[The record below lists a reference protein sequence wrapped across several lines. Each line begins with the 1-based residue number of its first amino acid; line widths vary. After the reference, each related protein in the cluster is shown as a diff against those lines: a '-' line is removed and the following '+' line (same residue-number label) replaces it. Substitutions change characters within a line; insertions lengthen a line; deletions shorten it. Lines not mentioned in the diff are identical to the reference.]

1 MGFRLQANLQATL
14 SYPSPFTLYPLTI
27 PMNIVVSILI
37 EILVVIGGS
46 RLVGW
51 VFRSID
57 QPLVI
62 GEIVAG
68 IALGPS
74 LLGWLAPDFAALL
87 FPVVTIPFLNVL
99 SQIGL
104 IFFMFLIGLE
114 LDPKYLRGNL
124 NTAVVT
130 SGVSILVPFSLA
142 GILALVIY
150 PIVSNSTVS
159 FTAFALF
166 LGAAMS
172 ITAFPVLARIITEN
186 NLQNTRLGTLALTCA
201 AVDDV
206 TAWCLLALAIAVT
219 RTNSMTGAIPIIIYS
234 VLYIGLMLTVGRWLL
249 GFLSNYYDRT
259 GKLSQVMLAAIY
271 MAVVSSALITEAIGI
286 HLIFGAFLMGAAMPK
301 NPRLVREIAQK
312 TEDFVLIFL
321 LPVFFAYSG
330 LKTQVGLLNTPELWL
345 LCAAV
350 LGVAIVGKYFGT
362 YYAARSCNLDRQEAA
377 ALGWLMNTRGL
388 TELIVLNIGLDLGVI
403 SPILFTMLVIMA
415 LVTTFM
421 TSPLLEWTYPKK
433 SIRLHSQPAPT
444 QVSDEQLGVARLAS
458 ESASRAAPPEIGY
471 RILVPVANPN
481 TQKGLL
487 QLAASIAHNDL
498 QTAIVNPLSLI
509 ELEED
514 YLFQSTPFEAN
525 RLIDRRIQ
533 QLNELIDTLEPIPP
547 HIDTSAMFQPI
558 VQIGYDVSQ
567 KTAVIAA
574 LDRANLVLL
583 GWHRPTFTNNRL
595 GGRVGKILA
604 TTPADVAVFID
615 ANREPVRDKNGN
627 SKIEPLSFTT
637 SQSYQTLLVP
647 YTANNHDDLA
657 VEIALRMLWNDRD
670 RQLELIQISSP
681 ETANG
686 ELSAELDNLL
696 ENLPIEMSSRIKI
709 STLNTIDPIA
719 EIEKI
724 SGRVDLTITGIGRTW
739 GRRKPL
745 LDSYTDRLAI
755 NCISSLLIARRYSQF
770 SSHLSFE
777 IEPQT

>member
-1 MGFRLQANLQATL
+1 MN
-14 SYPSPFTLYPLTI
+14 PVVLT
-27 PMNIVVSILI
+27 LI
-37 EILVVIGGS
+37 EVLVVIGGS

-51 VFRSID
+51 LFRSIG

-74 LLGWLAPDFAALL
+74 LLGWLAPDLAVAL
-87 FPVVTIPFLNVL
+87 FPQSAIPFLNVL

-124 NTAVVT
+124 KTAVVT

-142 GILALVIY
+142 GILSLLIY
-150 PIVSNSTVS
+150 PVLSNNSVS

-219 RTNSMTGAIPIIIYS
+219 RTNSMAGAVPIIIYS
-234 VLYIGLMLTVGRWLL
+234 VLYIGAMLTVGRWLL
-249 GFLSNYYDRT
+249 KILSTYYDRT
-259 GKLSQVMLAAIY
+259 GKLSQLMLAGIY
-271 MAVVSSALITEAIGI
+271 MAVVLSALITEAIGI
-286 HLIFGAFLMGAAMPK
+286 HLIFGAFLLGAAMPK
-301 NPRLVREIAQK
+301 NPKLVREVAQK

-330 LKTQVGLLNTPELWL
+330 LKTQVGLLNSPELWL
-345 LCAAV
+345 LCAAI
-350 LGVAIVGKYFGT
+350 LGVAIVGKYVGT
-362 YYAARSCNLDRQEAA
+362 YYAARSCQIDRQEAS

-388 TELIVLNIGLDLGVI
+388 TELIVLNIGLELGVI

-433 SIRLHSQPAPT
+433 SIRLHSQPDPT
-444 QVSDEQLGVARLAS
+444 QGFEHAPVSSNLALQSAS
-458 ESASRAAPPEIGY
+458 ELAQIPIPIGY

-481 TQKGLL
+481 TQTGLL
-487 QLAASIAHNDL
+487 QLAASIAQNDR
-498 QTAIVNPLSLI
+498 QSAIINPLSLI

-525 RLIDRRIQ
+525 RLIDRRLQ
-533 QLNELIDTLEPIPP
+533 QLNTLISTLEPIESRA
-547 HIDTSAMFQPI
+547 IFQPI
-558 VQIGYDVSQ
+558 VQIGYDVAQ

-583 GWHRPTFTNNRL
+583 GWHRPTFNHNRL
-595 GGRVGKILA
+595 GGRVGQMLGN
-604 TTPADVAVFID
+604 TPADMAVFID
-615 ANREPVRDKNGN
+615 ANEDSSN
-627 SKIEPLSFTT
+627 SR
-637 SQSYQTLLVP
+637 SYGTLLVP
-647 YTANNHDDLA
+647 YTANSHDDLA
-657 VEIALRMLWNDRD
+657 VEIAIRMLSNDRE
-670 RQLELIQISSP
+670 RRLELVQVIST
-681 ETANG
+681 ETNDG
-686 ELSAELDNLL
+686 ELSAELDRLL
-696 ENLPIEMSSRIKI
+696 ESLPAEMSARITISRIEE
-709 STLNTIDPIA
+709 IDPIPKVE
-719 EIEKI
+719 EI
-724 SGRVDLTITGIGRTW
+724 SSRVDLTITGIGRSW
-739 GRRKPL
+739 GRRKPI
-745 LDSYTDRLAI
+745 LDNYTDRIAI
-755 NCISSLLIARRYSQF
+755 QCVSPLLIARRYSQF
-770 SSHLSFE
+770 SSHLSFVLE
-777 IEPQT
+777 DNQQQSK

>member
-1 MGFRLQANLQATL
+1 MT
-14 SYPSPFTLYPLTI
+14 T
-27 PMNIVVSILI
+27 VVLILI
-37 EILVVIGGS
+37 EVLVVIGGS

-51 VFRSID
+51 IFRSID

-74 LLGWLAPDFAALL
+74 LLGWLAPELSALL
-87 FPVVTIPFLNVL
+87 FPASAIPFLNVL

-114 LDPKYLRGNL
+114 LDPKYLSGNL
-124 NTAVVT
+124 KTAVVT
-130 SGVSILVPFSLA
+130 SGVSILVPFTLA
-142 GILALVIY
+142 GILSLVIY
-150 PIVSNSTVS
+150 PIVSNSSVS

-219 RTNSMTGAIPIIIYS
+219 RTNSMADAIPIIIYS
-234 VLYIGLMLTVGRWLL
+234 LLYIGGMLTIGRWLL
-249 GFLSNYYDRT
+249 GMLSTYYDRT
-259 GKLSQVMLAAIY
+259 RKLSQLMLAAIY

-301 NPRLVREIAQK
+301 NPGLVREIAQK

-330 LKTQVGLLNTPELWL
+330 LKTQVGLLNSLDLWL
-345 LCAAV
+345 LCAAI

-362 YYAARSCNLDRQEAA
+362 YYAARSCQIDRQEAS

-388 TELIVLNIGLDLGVI
+388 TELIVLNIGLELGVI

-433 SIRLHSQPAPT
+433 SIRLNLQSTSSQLVADAPPA
-444 QVSDEQLGVARLAS
+444 G
-458 ESASRAAPPEIGY
+458 SRAASAPLSPPQLDLTSKEVLTPTSY

-481 TQKGLL
+481 TQVGLF
-487 QLAASIAHNDL
+487 QLA
-498 QTAIVNPLSLI
+498 TAIAQNDRQSAIINPLSLI

-525 RLIDRRIQ
+525 RQIDRRLR
-533 QLNELIDTLEPIPP
+533 QLNTTIDTLEPLGMLVAANR
-547 HIDTSAMFQPI
+547 AMFQPI
-558 VQIGYDVSQ
+558 VQIGYDVAQ

-574 LDRANLVLL
+574 LDRADLVLL

-595 GGRVGKILA
+595 GGRVAKMLG

-615 ANREPVRDKNGN
+615 ASTDR
-627 SKIEPLSFTT
+627 TT
-637 SQSYQTLLVP
+637 PHSYQTLLVP
-647 YTANNHDDLA
+647 YTANHHDDLA
-657 VEIALRMLWNDRD
+657 VEIAVRMLCNDRQ
-670 RQLELIQISSP
+670 RQLKLIQINSSDREP
-681 ETANG
+681 SR
-686 ELSAELDNLL
+686 LSDEIQRLL
-696 ENLPIEMSSRIKI
+696 AKLPTQMSSRIEI
-709 STLNTIDPIA
+709 SVLDAIDPIVK
-719 EIEKI
+719 IEEM
-724 SGRVDLTITGIGRTW
+724 SRHVDLTITGIGRTW

-745 LDSYTDRLAI
+745 LDRYTDRLAI
-755 NCISSLLIARRYSQF
+755 HCVSSLLIARRYSQLG
-770 SSHLSFE
+770 SHLNFVFD
-777 IEPQT
+777 

>member
-1 MGFRLQANLQATL
+1 MT
-14 SYPSPFTLYPLTI
+14 T
-27 PMNIVVSILI
+27 VVQILI
-37 EILVVIGGS
+37 EVLVVIAGS

-51 VFRSID
+51 LFRSID

-74 LLGWLAPDFAALL
+74 LLGWLAPDVSAIL
-87 FPVVTIPFLNVL
+87 FPAAAIPFLNVL

-130 SGVSILVPFSLA
+130 SGVSILVPFTLA
-142 GILALVIY
+142 GILSLVIY
-150 PIVSNSTVS
+150 PIVSNSSVS

-219 RTNSMTGAIPIIIYS
+219 RTNSMAGAIPIIIYS
-234 VLYIGLMLTVGRWLL
+234 LLYIVGMLTVGRWLL
-249 GFLSNYYDRT
+249 KVLSTYYDRT
-259 GKLSQVMLAAIY
+259 GKLSQLMLAGIY
-271 MAVVSSALITEAIGI
+271 MAVVLSALITEAIGI
-286 HLIFGAFLMGAAMPK
+286 HLIFGAFLLGAAMPK
-301 NPRLVREIAQK
+301 NPGLVREIAQK

-330 LKTQVGLLNTPELWL
+330 LKTQVGLLNSLDLWL
-345 LCAAV
+345 LCAAI
-350 LGVAIVGKYFGT
+350 LGVAIVGKYVGT
-362 YYAARSCNLDRQEAA
+362 YYAARSCNIDRQEAS

-388 TELIVLNIGLDLGVI
+388 TELIVLNIGLELGVI

-433 SIRLHSQPAPT
+433 SMRLNIQPTPVQSVTDSPTVVSTDAASAQLSPPLDLTSQEILTPT
-444 QVSDEQLGVARLAS
+444 
-458 ESASRAAPPEIGY
+458 GY

-481 TQKGLL
+481 TQVGLL
-487 QLAASIAHNDL
+487 QLASAIAQNDR
-498 QTAIVNPLSLI
+498 QSAIINPLSLI

-525 RLIDRRIQ
+525 RLIDRRLQ
-533 QLNELIDTLEPIPP
+533 QLKATIASVEPFAQTPGSSGKSP
-547 HIDTSAMFQPI
+547 SAMFQPI
-558 VQIGYDVSQ
+558 VQIGYDVAQ

-574 LDRANLVLL
+574 LDRADLVLL

-595 GGRVGKILA
+595 GGRVAKMLG

-615 ANREPVRDKNGN
+615 ASNDR
-627 SKIEPLSFTT
+627 TT
-637 SQSYQTLLVP
+637 PNSYQT
-647 YTANNHDDLA
+647 
-657 VEIALRMLWNDRD
+657 
-670 RQLELIQISSP
+670 
-681 ETANG
+681 
-686 ELSAELDNLL
+686 
-696 ENLPIEMSSRIKI
+696 
-709 STLNTIDPIA
+709 
-719 EIEKI
+719 
-724 SGRVDLTITGIGRTW
+724 
-739 GRRKPL
+739 
-745 LDSYTDRLAI
+745 
-755 NCISSLLIARRYSQF
+755 
-770 SSHLSFE
+770 
-777 IEPQT
+777 

>member
-1 MGFRLQANLQATL
+1 MST
-14 SYPSPFTLYPLTI
+14 
-27 PMNIVVSILI
+27 VVLILI
-37 EILVVIGGS
+37 EVLVVIGGS

-51 VFRSID
+51 IFRSID

-74 LLGWLAPDFAALL
+74 LLGWLAPDLSALL
-87 FPVVTIPFLNVL
+87 FPTSAIPFLNVL

-114 LDPKYLRGNL
+114 LDPKYLSGNL
-124 NTAVVT
+124 KTAVVT
-130 SGVSILVPFSLA
+130 SGVSILVPFTLA
-142 GILALVIY
+142 GILSLVIY
-150 PIVSNSTVS
+150 PIVSNSSVS

-219 RTNSMTGAIPIIIYS
+219 RTNSMAGAIPIIIYS
-234 VLYIGLMLTVGRWLL
+234 LLYIGGMLTIGRWLL
-249 GFLSNYYDRT
+249 GRLSTYYDRT
-259 GKLSQVMLAAIY
+259 GKLSQLMLAAIY

-301 NPRLVREIAQK
+301 NPGLVREIAQK

-330 LKTQVGLLNTPELWL
+330 LKTQVGLLNSLDLWL
-345 LCAAV
+345 LCAAI

-362 YYAARSCNLDRQEAA
+362 YYAARSCQIDRQEAS

-388 TELIVLNIGLDLGVI
+388 TELIVLNIGLELGVI

-433 SIRLHSQPAPT
+433 SIRLNLQSTSGQLVADVPDAIGSRTTNAPLST
-444 QVSDEQLGVARLAS
+444 PQLDLTSKEVLT
-458 ESASRAAPPEIGY
+458 PTGY

-481 TQKGLL
+481 TQVGLF
-487 QLAASIAHNDL
+487 QLATSIAQNDR
-498 QTAIVNPLSLI
+498 QSAIINPLSLI

-525 RLIDRRIQ
+525 RQIDRRLR
-533 QLNELIDTLEPIPP
+533 QLNTTIDTLEPLGMLVA
-547 HIDTSAMFQPI
+547 SNRAMFQPI
-558 VQIGYDVSQ
+558 VQIGYDVAQ

-574 LDRANLVLL
+574 LDRADLVLL

-595 GGRVGKILA
+595 GGRVAKMLG

-615 ANREPVRDKNGN
+615 ASTDR
-627 SKIEPLSFTT
+627 TT
-637 SQSYQTLLVP
+637 PSSYQTLLVP
-647 YTANNHDDLA
+647 YTANPHDDLA
-657 VEIALRMLWNDRD
+657 VEIALRMLWNDRQ
-670 RQLELIQISSP
+670 RQLKLIQINSSDREP
-681 ETANG
+681 SR
-686 ELSAELDNLL
+686 LSDEIQRLL
-696 ENLPIEMSSRIKI
+696 AKLPTQMSSRIEI
-709 STLNTIDPIA
+709 SVLEAIDPIVK
-719 EIEKI
+719 IEEM
-724 SGRVDLTITGIGRTW
+724 SRHVDLTITGIGRTW

-745 LDSYTDRLAI
+745 LDRYTDRLAI
-755 NCISSLLIARRYSQF
+755 HCVSSLLIARRYSQIG
-770 SSHLSFE
+770 SHLNFVFD
-777 IEPQT
+777 

>member
-1 MGFRLQANLQATL
+1 MT
-14 SYPSPFTLYPLTI
+14 T
-27 PMNIVVSILI
+27 VVSILI
-37 EILVVIGGS
+37 EVLIVIGGS

-51 VFRSID
+51 IFRSID

-74 LLGWLAPDFAALL
+74 LLGWLAPDLSALL
-87 FPVVTIPFLNVL
+87 FPASAIPFLNVL

-114 LDPKYLRGNL
+114 LDPKYLSGNL
-124 NTAVVT
+124 KTAVVT
-130 SGVSILVPFSLA
+130 SGVSILVPFTLA
-142 GILALVIY
+142 GILSLVIY
-150 PIVSNSTVS
+150 PIVSNSSVS

-219 RTNSMTGAIPIIIYS
+219 RTNSMAGAIPIVIYS
-234 VLYIGLMLTVGRWLL
+234 LLYIGGMLTIGRWLL
-249 GFLSNYYDRT
+249 GMLSTYYDRT
-259 GKLSQVMLAAIY
+259 RKLSQLMLAAIY

-301 NPRLVREIAQK
+301 NPGLVREIAQK

-330 LKTQVGLLNTPELWL
+330 LKTQVGLLNSLDLWL
-345 LCAAV
+345 LCAAI

-362 YYAARSCNLDRQEAA
+362 YYAARSCQIDRQEAS

-388 TELIVLNIGLDLGVI
+388 TELIVLNIGLELGVI

-433 SIRLHSQPAPT
+433 SIRLNLQSTSGQLVADAPPT
-444 QVSDEQLGVARLAS
+444 IG
-458 ESASRAAPPEIGY
+458 SRAASAPLSPPQLDLTSKEVLTPTSY

-481 TQKGLL
+481 TQVGLF
-487 QLAASIAHNDL
+487 QLA
-498 QTAIVNPLSLI
+498 TAIAQNDRQSAIINPLSLI

-525 RLIDRRIQ
+525 RQIDRRLR
-533 QLNELIDTLEPIPP
+533 QLNATIDTLEPLGMLVA
-547 HIDTSAMFQPI
+547 SNRAMFQPI
-558 VQIGYDVSQ
+558 VQIGYDVAQ

-574 LDRANLVLL
+574 LDRADLVLL

-595 GGRVGKILA
+595 GGRVAKMLG

-615 ANREPVRDKNGN
+615 ASTDR
-627 SKIEPLSFTT
+627 TT
-637 SQSYQTLLVP
+637 PSSYQTLLVP
-647 YTANNHDDLA
+647 YTANHHDDLA
-657 VEIALRMLWNDRD
+657 VEIALRMLWNDRQ
-670 RQLELIQISSP
+670 RQLKLIQIHSSDREP
-681 ETANG
+681 SR
-686 ELSAELDNLL
+686 LSDGIQRLL
-696 ENLPIEMSSRIKI
+696 AKLPTQMSSRIEV
-709 STLNTIDPIA
+709 SVLEAIDPIVK
-719 EIEKI
+719 IEEM
-724 SGRVDLTITGIGRTW
+724 SRHVDLTITGIGRTW

-745 LDSYTDRLAI
+745 LDRYTDRLAI
-755 NCISSLLIARRYSQF
+755 HCVSSLLIARRYSQLGSQLNF
-770 SSHLSFE
+770 VFD
-777 IEPQT
+777 

>member
-1 MGFRLQANLQATL
+1 
-14 SYPSPFTLYPLTI
+14 
-27 PMNIVVSILI
+27 MNTVVIILI
-37 EILVVIGGS
+37 EVLVVIGGS

-51 VFRSID
+51 AFRSID

-74 LLGWLAPDFAALL
+74 LLGWLAPDWSAIL
-87 FPVVTIPFLNVL
+87 FPSSAIPFLNVL

-142 GILALVIY
+142 GVLSLLIY
-150 PIVSNSTVS
+150 PIVSNNTVS

-166 LGAAMS
+166 LGASMS

-219 RTNSMTGAIPIIIYS
+219 RTNSMAAAIPIIIYS
-234 VLYIGLMLTVGRWLL
+234 LLYIGAMLSLGRWLL
-249 GFLSNYYDRT
+249 KFLSDYYERT
-259 GKLSQVMLAAIY
+259 GKLSQLMLAGIY
-271 MAVVSSALITEAIGI
+271 MAVVFSALITEAIGI
-286 HLIFGAFLMGAAMPK
+286 HLIFGAFLLGAAMPK
-301 NPRLVREIAQK
+301 NPELVREIAQK

-330 LKTQVGLLNTPELWL
+330 LKTQIGLLNNPELWL
-345 LCAAV
+345 LCAAT
-350 LGVAIVGKYFGT
+350 LGVATVGKYFGT
-362 YYAARSCNLDRQEAA
+362 YYAARSCNIDRQEAS

-388 TELIVLNIGLDLGVI
+388 TELIVLNIGLELGVI

-433 SIRLHSQPAPT
+433 SIRLHSQPEPDRAFE
-444 QVSDEQLGVARLAS
+444 DERRGTDGSALVEP
-458 ESASRAAPPEIGY
+458 ESQAAHPQIDY

-487 QLAASIAHNDL
+487 QLAASIAQNDR
-498 QTAIVNPLSLI
+498 QTAMIKPLSLI

-525 RLIDRRIQ
+525 RLIDRRLH
-533 QLNELIDTLEPIPP
+533 QLNELIDTLEPLPQQLEP
-547 HIDTSAMFQPI
+547 RSMFEPI
-558 VQIGYDVSQ
+558 VKIGYDVPQ

-595 GGRVGKILA
+595 GGRVGKILG

-615 ANREPVRDKNGN
+615 ADRDSVRDKLPQNGLTQPIIT
-627 SKIEPLSFTT
+627 KKTQT
-637 SQSYQTLLVP
+637 YQNILVP
-647 YTANNHDDLA
+647 YTASLHDDLA
-657 VEIALRMLWNDRD
+657 VEIALRMLWNDRH
-670 RQLELIQISSP
+670 RQLELIRISLP
-681 ETANG
+681 ETTNG
-686 ELSAELDNLL
+686 KFSAELDHLL
-696 ENLPIEMSSRIKI
+696 ENIPAEMSSRIKI
-709 STLNTIDPIA
+709 STLNIVDPIA
-719 EIEKI
+719 NIKEI
-724 SGRVDLTITGIGRTW
+724 SRRVDLTIIGIGRTW
-739 GRRKPL
+739 GRRKPF
-745 LDSYTDRLAI
+745 LDNYTDTLAA

-770 SSHLSFE
+770 SSHLSFLLASH
-777 IEPQT
+777 T

>member
-1 MGFRLQANLQATL
+1 MT
-14 SYPSPFTLYPLTI
+14 TI
-27 PMNIVVSILI
+27 VLILI
-37 EILVVIGGS
+37 EVLVVIGGS

-51 VFRSID
+51 IFRSID

-74 LLGWLAPDFAALL
+74 LLGWLAPDLSVLL
-87 FPVVTIPFLNVL
+87 FPTSAIPFLNVL

-114 LDPKYLRGNL
+114 LDPKYLQGNL
-124 NTAVVT
+124 KTAVVT
-130 SGVSILVPFSLA
+130 SGVSILVPFTLA
-142 GILALVIY
+142 GILSLVIY
-150 PIVSNSTVS
+150 PIVSNSSVS

-219 RTNSMTGAIPIIIYS
+219 RTNSMAGAIPIIIYS
-234 VLYIGLMLTVGRWLL
+234 LLYIGGMLTIGRWLL
-249 GFLSNYYDRT
+249 RMLSTYYDRT
-259 GKLSQVMLAAIY
+259 GKLSQLMLGGIY

-301 NPRLVREIAQK
+301 NPGLVREIAQK

-330 LKTQVGLLNTPELWL
+330 LKTQVGLLNSLDLWL
-345 LCAAV
+345 LCAAI

-362 YYAARSCNLDRQEAA
+362 YYAARSCQIDRQEAS

-388 TELIVLNIGLDLGVI
+388 TELIVLNIGLELGVI

-433 SIRLHSQPAPT
+433 SIRLNLQPTSGQSVANAPPAI
-444 QVSDEQLGVARLAS
+444 G
-458 ESASRAAPPEIGY
+458 SRAASEPLSSPQLDLTSKEVLTPTGY

-481 TQKGLL
+481 TQVGLL
-487 QLAASIAHNDL
+487 QLATSIAQNDR
-498 QTAIVNPLSLI
+498 QSAIINPLSLI

-525 RLIDRRIQ
+525 RQIDRRLR
-533 QLNELIDTLEPIPP
+533 QLNATIDTLEPLGMLVAANR
-547 HIDTSAMFQPI
+547 AMFQPI
-558 VQIGYDVSQ
+558 VQIGYDVAQ

-574 LDRANLVLL
+574 LDRADLVLL

-595 GGRVGKILA
+595 GGRVAKMLG

-615 ANREPVRDKNGN
+615 ASIDR
-627 SKIEPLSFTT
+627 TT
-637 SQSYQTLLVP
+637 PNSYQTLLVP
-647 YTANNHDDLA
+647 YTANHHDDLA
-657 VEIALRMLWNDRD
+657 VEIALRMLWNDRQ
-670 RQLELIQISSP
+670 RQLKLIQINSSDREP
-681 ETANG
+681 SR
-686 ELSAELDNLL
+686 LSDEIQRLL
-696 ENLPIEMSSRIKI
+696 AKLPTQMSSRIEI
-709 STLNTIDPIA
+709 SVLDAIDPIVK
-719 EIEKI
+719 IEEM
-724 SGRVDLTITGIGRTW
+724 SRHVDLTITGIGRTW

-745 LDSYTDRLAI
+745 LDRYTDRLAI
-755 NCISSLLIARRYSQF
+755 HCVSSLLIARRYSQF
-770 SSHLSFE
+770 GSHLNFVFD
-777 IEPQT
+777 

>member
-1 MGFRLQANLQATL
+1 MST
-14 SYPSPFTLYPLTI
+14 
-27 PMNIVVSILI
+27 VVLVLI
-37 EILVVIGGS
+37 EVLIVIGGS

-51 VFRSID
+51 LFRSIE

-74 LLGWLAPDFAALL
+74 LLGWLSPELSGL
-87 FPVVTIPFLNVL
+87 IFPPTAIPFLNVL

-124 NTAVVT
+124 NTAVLT

-142 GILALVIY
+142 GILSLVIY
-150 PIVSNSTVS
+150 PIVSNASVS

-219 RTNSMTGAIPIIIYS
+219 KTNSMVGAVPTIICS
-234 VLYIGLMLTVGRWLL
+234 LLYIGAMLTVGRWLL
-249 GFLSNYYDRT
+249 KMLSTYYDRT
-259 GKLSQVMLAAIY
+259 GKLSQLMLAGIY
-271 MAVVSSALITEAIGI
+271 MAVVLSALITEAIGI
-286 HLIFGAFLMGAAMPK
+286 HLIFGAFLLGAAMPK
-301 NPRLVREIAQK
+301 NPGLVRQIAEK

-330 LKTQVGLLNTPELWL
+330 LKTQIGLLNSPELWL
-345 LCAAV
+345 LCLAI
-350 LGVAIVGKYFGT
+350 LGVAIVGKYVGT
-362 YYAARSCNLDRQEAA
+362 YYAARSCKIGKQEAS

-403 SPILFTMLVIMA
+403 SPLLFTMLVVMA

-433 SIRLHSQPAPT
+433 SIRLQTQPT
-444 QVSDEQLGVARLAS
+444 EDLAAS
-458 ESASRAAPPEIGY
+458 AALSHQSSLNAVDSASIGY

-481 TQKGLL
+481 TQTGLL
-487 QLAASIAHNDL
+487 QLAMSIAHNDR
-498 QTAIVNPLSLI
+498 QSAIVNPLNLI

-514 YLFQSTPFEAN
+514 YLFKSTPVEAN
-525 RLIDRRIQ
+525 RAIDRRLAR
-533 QLNELIDTLEPIPP
+533 LNAAIATLEPV
-547 HIDTSAMFQPI
+547 SLRSLFQPI
-558 VQIGYDVSQ
+558 VQIGYDVAQ
-567 KTAVIAA
+567 KTAIIAT
-574 LDRANLVLL
+574 LDRADLVLL

-595 GGRVGKILA
+595 GGRVAQMLA
-604 TTPADVAVFID
+604 QTPADTAVFID
-615 ANREPVRDKNGN
+615 TSP
-627 SKIEPLSFTT
+627 EPLLACA
-637 SQSYQTLLVP
+637 YKTLFVP

-657 VEIALRMLWNDRD
+657 VEIALRMLWNDRQ
-670 RQLELIQISSP
+670 RQLKLIHIALPDTQDN
-681 ETANG
+681 EF
-686 ELSAELDNLL
+686 SAELASLL
-696 ENLPIEMSSRIKI
+696 ENLPESVKSRVNI
-709 STLNTIDPIA
+709 STIASNDPIA
-719 EIEKI
+719 TIEQF
-724 SGRVDLTITGIGRTW
+724 SQQVDLTITGIGRTW
-739 GRRKPL
+739 GRRKPT
-745 LDSYTDRLAI
+745 LDSYTDRLATR
-755 NCISSLLIARRYSQF
+755 CASSLLIVRRYSQF
-770 SSHLSFE
+770 STHLSFALDTDQ
-777 IEPQT
+777 PL

>member
-1 MGFRLQANLQATL
+1 
-14 SYPSPFTLYPLTI
+14 
-27 PMNIVVSILI
+27 MNTVVIILI
-37 EILVVIGGS
+37 EVLVVIGGS

-51 VFRSID
+51 AFRSID

-74 LLGWLAPDFAALL
+74 LLGWLAPDWSAIL
-87 FPVVTIPFLNVL
+87 FPSSAIPYLNVL

-142 GILALVIY
+142 GVLSLLIY
-150 PIVSNSTVS
+150 PLVSNNTVS

-166 LGAAMS
+166 LGASMS

-219 RTNSMTGAIPIIIYS
+219 RTNSMAAAIPIIIYS
-234 VLYIGLMLTVGRWLL
+234 LLYIGAMLTLGRWLL
-249 GFLSNYYDRT
+249 KFLSDYYERT
-259 GKLSQVMLAAIY
+259 GKLSQLMLAGIY
-271 MAVVSSALITEAIGI
+271 MAVVFSALITEAIGI
-286 HLIFGAFLMGAAMPK
+286 HLIFGAFLIGAAMPK
-301 NPRLVREIAQK
+301 NPGLVREIAQK

-330 LKTQVGLLNTPELWL
+330 LKTQVGLLNNPELWL
-345 LCAAV
+345 LCAAI
-350 LGVAIVGKYFGT
+350 LGVATVGKYFGT
-362 YYAARSCNLDRQEAA
+362 YYAARSCNIDRQEAS

-388 TELIVLNIGLDLGVI
+388 TELIVLNIGLELGVI

-433 SIRLHSQPAPT
+433 SIRLHSQPESDLAFEDERRGMARVEPESRTAPT
-444 QVSDEQLGVARLAS
+444 
-458 ESASRAAPPEIGY
+458 PIGY

-481 TQKGLL
+481 TQQGLL
-487 QLAASIAHNDL
+487 QLAASIAQNDR
-498 QTAIVNPLSLI
+498 QTASINPLSLI

-525 RLIDRRIQ
+525 RLIDRRLQ
-533 QLNELIDTLEPIPP
+533 QLNKLINTLEPLPQPIE
-547 HIDTSAMFQPI
+547 TRSMFQPI
-558 VQIGYDVSQ
+558 VQIGYDVAQ

-615 ANREPVRDKNGN
+615 ADRDLGRDKLPQNGLTQAIIT
-627 SKIEPLSFTT
+627 KKTQT
-637 SQSYQTLLVP
+637 YQNILVP
-647 YTANNHDDLA
+647 YTANHHDDLA
-657 VEIALRMLWNDRD
+657 VEIALRMLWNDQH
-670 RQLELIQISSP
+670 RQLELIRISLP
-681 ETANG
+681 ETTNG
-686 ELSAELDNLL
+686 EFSAELDNLL
-696 ENLPIEMSSRIKI
+696 KNLPSEMSSRIKI
-709 STLNTIDPIA
+709 STINTVDLITTIE
-719 EIEKI
+719 EI
-724 SGRVDLTITGIGRTW
+724 SRRVDLTIIGIGRSW
-739 GRRKPL
+739 GRRKPF
-745 LDSYTDRLAI
+745 LDNYTDTLVA
-755 NCISSLLIARRYSQF
+755 NCVSSLLIARRYSQF
-770 SSHLSFE
+770 SSHLSFLLA
-777 IEPQT
+777 PHT

>member
-1 MGFRLQANLQATL
+1 MN
-14 SYPSPFTLYPLTI
+14 PVVLT
-27 PMNIVVSILI
+27 LI
-37 EILVVIGGS
+37 EVLVVIGGS

-51 VFRSID
+51 LFRSIG

-74 LLGWLAPDFAALL
+74 LLGWLAPDLAGAL
-87 FPVVTIPFLNVL
+87 FPQSAIPFLNVL

-114 LDPKYLRGNL
+114 LDPKYLKGNL
-124 NTAVVT
+124 KTAVVT

-142 GILALVIY
+142 GILSLVIY
-150 PIVSNSTVS
+150 PILSNNSVS

-219 RTNSMTGAIPIIIYS
+219 RTNSMAGAVPIIIYS
-234 VLYIGLMLTVGRWLL
+234 VIYIGAMLTGGRWLL
-249 GFLSNYYDRT
+249 KILSIYYDRT
-259 GKLSQVMLAAIY
+259 GKLSQLMLAGIY

-286 HLIFGAFLMGAAMPK
+286 HLIFGAFLLGAAMPK

-330 LKTQVGLLNTPELWL
+330 LKTQIGLLNSPELWL

-350 LGVAIVGKYFGT
+350 LGVAIVGKYVGT
-362 YYAARSCNLDRQEAA
+362 YYAARSCQIDRQEAS

-388 TELIVLNIGLDLGVI
+388 TELIVLNIGLELGVI

-433 SIRLHSQPAPT
+433 SIRLHSQPDPSQGFENSPGNASLALQSAMETAPMP
-444 QVSDEQLGVARLAS
+444 V
-458 ESASRAAPPEIGY
+458 IGY

-481 TQKGLL
+481 TQTGLL
-487 QLAASIAHNDL
+487 QLAASIAQNDR
-498 QTAIVNPLSLI
+498 QSAIINPLSLI

-525 RLIDRRIQ
+525 RLIDQRLQ
-533 QLNELIDTLEPIPP
+533 QLNTLISNLEPIESRA
-547 HIDTSAMFQPI
+547 IFQPI
-558 VQIGYDVSQ
+558 VQIGYDVAQ

-583 GWHRPTFTNNRL
+583 GWHRPTFTNNPL
-595 GGRVGKILA
+595 GGRVAKMLGN
-604 TTPADVAVFID
+604 TPADMAVFID
-615 ANREPVRDKNGN
+615 ANDDSSISR
-627 SKIEPLSFTT
+627 
-637 SQSYQTLLVP
+637 SYKTLLVL
-647 YTANNHDDLA
+647 YTANEHDDLA
-657 VEIALRMLWNDRD
+657 VEIAIRMLSNDRD
-670 RQLELIQISSP
+670 RRLELIQVISP
-681 ETANG
+681 ETKDG
-686 ELSAELDNLL
+686 ERSTELDSLL
-696 ENLPIEMSSRIKI
+696 ESLPAEMSARITI
-709 STLNTIDPIA
+709 SIIEAVDPIPKIE
-719 EIEKI
+719 EI
-724 SGRVDLTITGIGRTW
+724 SRHVDLTITGIGRTW
-739 GRRKPL
+739 RRRKL
-745 LDSYTDRLAI
+745 TLDNYTDRLAI
-755 NCISSLLIARRYSQF
+755 QCVSSLLIARRYNQF
-770 SSHLSFE
+770 SSHLSFVLE
-777 IEPQT
+777 DDR

>member
-1 MGFRLQANLQATL
+1 MT
-14 SYPSPFTLYPLTI
+14 T
-27 PMNIVVSILI
+27 VVLILI
-37 EILVVIGGS
+37 EVLVVIGGS

-51 VFRSID
+51 IFRSID

-74 LLGWLAPDFAALL
+74 LLGWLAPDLSALL
-87 FPVVTIPFLNVL
+87 FPTSAIPFLNVL

-114 LDPKYLRGNL
+114 LDPKYLSGNL
-124 NTAVVT
+124 KTAVVT

-142 GILALVIY
+142 GILSLVIY
-150 PIVSNSTVS
+150 PIVSNSSVS

-219 RTNSMTGAIPIIIYS
+219 RTNSMAGAIPIIIYS
-234 VLYIGLMLTVGRWLL
+234 LLYIGGMLTIGRWLL
-249 GFLSNYYDRT
+249 RMLSTYYDRT
-259 GKLSQVMLAAIY
+259 GKLSQLMLAGIY

-301 NPRLVREIAQK
+301 NPGLVREIAQK

-330 LKTQVGLLNTPELWL
+330 LKTQVGLLNSIDLWL
-345 LCAAV
+345 LCAAI

-362 YYAARSCNLDRQEAA
+362 YYAARSCQIDRKEAS

-388 TELIVLNIGLDLGVI
+388 TELIVLNIGLELGVI

-433 SIRLHSQPAPT
+433 SIRLNLQST
-444 QVSDEQLGVARLAS
+444 SGQLVAD
-458 ESASRAAPPEIGY
+458 APPAIGSRTTNAPLSTPQLDLTSKEVLTPTGY

-481 TQKGLL
+481 TQVGLF
-487 QLAASIAHNDL
+487 QLATSIAQNAR
-498 QTAIVNPLSLI
+498 QSAIINPLSLI

-525 RLIDRRIQ
+525 RQIDRRLR
-533 QLNELIDTLEPIPP
+533 QLNATIDTLEPLGMLVA
-547 HIDTSAMFQPI
+547 SNRAMFQPI
-558 VQIGYDVSQ
+558 VQIGYDVAQ

-574 LDRANLVLL
+574 LDRADLVLL

-595 GGRVGKILA
+595 GGRVAKMLG

-615 ANREPVRDKNGN
+615 ASTDR
-627 SKIEPLSFTT
+627 TT
-637 SQSYQTLLVP
+637 PHSYQTLLVP
-647 YTANNHDDLA
+647 YTANHHDDLA
-657 VEIALRMLWNDRD
+657 VEIALRMLWNDRQ
-670 RQLELIQISSP
+670 RQLKLIQINSSDREP
-681 ETANG
+681 SR
-686 ELSAELDNLL
+686 LSDEIQRLL
-696 ENLPIEMSSRIKI
+696 AKLPTQMSSRIEI
-709 STLNTIDPIA
+709 SVLEAIDPIVK
-719 EIEKI
+719 IEEM
-724 SGRVDLTITGIGRTW
+724 SRHVDLTITGIGRTW
-739 GRRKPL
+739 GRRKPM
-745 LDSYTDRLAI
+745 LDRYTDRLAI
-755 NCISSLLIARRYSQF
+755 HCVSSLLIARRYSQLG
-770 SSHLSFE
+770 SHLNFVFD
-777 IEPQT
+777 

>member
-1 MGFRLQANLQATL
+1 MST
-14 SYPSPFTLYPLTI
+14 
-27 PMNIVVSILI
+27 VVLVLI
-37 EILVVIGGS
+37 EVLIVIGGS

-51 VFRSID
+51 LFRSIE

-74 LLGWLAPDFAALL
+74 LLGWLSPELSGL
-87 FPVVTIPFLNVL
+87 IFPPTAIPFLNVL

-124 NTAVVT
+124 NTAVLT

-142 GILALVIY
+142 GVLSLVIY
-150 PIVSNSTVS
+150 PIVSNASVS

-219 RTNSMTGAIPIIIYS
+219 KTNSMVGAVPTIIYS
-234 VLYIGLMLTVGRWLL
+234 LLYIGAMLTVGRWLL
-249 GFLSNYYDRT
+249 KMLSTYYDRT
-259 GKLSQVMLAAIY
+259 GKLSQLMLAGIY
-271 MAVVSSALITEAIGI
+271 MAVVLSALITEAIGI
-286 HLIFGAFLMGAAMPK
+286 HLIFGAFLLGAAMPK
-301 NPRLVREIAQK
+301 NPGLVRQIAEK

-330 LKTQVGLLNTPELWL
+330 LKTQIGLLNSPELWL
-345 LCAAV
+345 LCLAI
-350 LGVAIVGKYFGT
+350 LGVAIVGKYVGT
-362 YYAARSCNLDRQEAA
+362 YYAARSCKIGKQEAS

-388 TELIVLNIGLDLGVI
+388 TELIVLNIGLELGVI
-403 SPILFTMLVIMA
+403 SPLLFTMLVVMA

-433 SIRLHSQPAPT
+433 SIRLQTQPIENLAEPAALSHQSSLDVEPT
-444 QVSDEQLGVARLAS
+444 AS
-458 ESASRAAPPEIGY
+458 IGY

-487 QLAASIAHNDL
+487 QLAMSIAHNDR
-498 QTAIVNPLSLI
+498 QSAIINPLNLI

-514 YLFQSTPFEAN
+514 YLFRSTPVEAN
-525 RLIDRRIQ
+525 RAIDRRLER
-533 QLNELIDTLEPIPP
+533 LNAAIATLEPVALR
-547 HIDTSAMFQPI
+547 SLFQPI
-558 VQIGYDVSQ
+558 VQIGYDVAQ
-567 KTAVIAA
+567 KTAIIAT
-574 LDRANLVLL
+574 LERADLVLL

-595 GGRVGKILA
+595 GGRVAQMLA
-604 TTPADVAVFID
+604 QTPADTAVFID
-615 ANREPVRDKNGN
+615 TSP
-627 SKIEPLSFTT
+627 EPLLACV
-637 SQSYQTLLVP
+637 YKTLFVP

-657 VEIALRMLWNDRD
+657 VEIALRMLWNDRQ
-670 RQLELIQISSP
+670 RQLKLIHIALPDTQHH
-681 ETANG
+681 EF
-686 ELSAELDNLL
+686 SAELASLL
-696 ENLPIEMSSRIKI
+696 ENLPESVKSRVNI
-709 STLNTIDPIA
+709 STIASNDPIA
-719 EIEKI
+719 TIEQF
-724 SGRVDLTITGIGRTW
+724 SQQVDLTITGIGRTW
-739 GRRKPL
+739 GRRKPT
-745 LDSYTDRLAI
+745 LDSYTDRLATR
-755 NCISSLLIARRYSQF
+755 CASSLLIVRRYSQF
-770 SSHLSFE
+770 STHLSFALDTDQQ
-777 IEPQT
+777 PL

>member
-1 MGFRLQANLQATL
+1 
-14 SYPSPFTLYPLTI
+14 
-27 PMNIVVSILI
+27 MNTVVLILI

-51 VFRSID
+51 AFRSID

-74 LLGWLAPDFAALL
+74 LLGWLAPDISALL
-87 FPVVTIPFLNVL
+87 FPPMAIPFLNVL

-124 NTAVVT
+124 KTAVVT

-142 GILALVIY
+142 GILSLIIY
-150 PIVSNSTVS
+150 PILSNNSVS

-219 RTNSMTGAIPIIIYS
+219 RTNSMAGALPIVIYS
-234 VLYIGLMLTVGRWLL
+234 VFYIGAMLTLGRWLL
-249 GFLSNYYDRT
+249 QFLANYYDRT
-259 GKLSQVMLAAIY
+259 GKLSQLMLAGIY
-271 MAVVSSALITEAIGI
+271 MAVVASALITEAIGI

-321 LPVFFAYSG
+321 LPIFFAYSG
-330 LKTQVGLLNTPELWL
+330 LKTQVGLLNSPELWL
-345 LCAAV
+345 LCAAI

-362 YYAARSCNLDRQEAA
+362 YYAARSCQIDRQEAS

-433 SIRLHSQPAPT
+433 SIRLHSQPEPDLAFATELPT
-444 QVSDEQLGVARLAS
+444 LPGSPGIEPDSQAKPLPID
-458 ESASRAAPPEIGY
+458 Y

-481 TQKGLL
+481 TQTGLL
-487 QLAASIAHNDL
+487 QLAASIAQNTH
-498 QTAIVNPLSLI
+498 QAATINPLSLI

-525 RLIDRRIQ
+525 RLIDRRLR
-533 QLNELIDTLEPIPP
+533 QLGELINTLEPA
-547 HIDTSAMFQPI
+547 SSRSLFQPI

-595 GGRVGKILA
+595 GGRVGKMLG

-615 ANREPVRDKNGN
+615 AYREPPRD
-627 SKIEPLSFTT
+627 
-637 SQSYQTLLVP
+637 SYPSSSIAQPPPARTQVYRTILVP
-647 YTANNHDDLA
+647 YTANHHDDLA
-657 VEIALRMLWNDRD
+657 VEIALRMLWNDRH
-670 RQLELIQISSP
+670 RELEIIQINSP
-681 ETANG
+681 ETNNG
-686 ELSAELDNLL
+686 KFSTELDNLL
-696 ENLPIEMSSRIKI
+696 ANLPAEMSARIKT
-709 STLNTIDPIA
+709 STLATTDPIA
-719 EIEKI
+719 KIEEI
-724 SGRVDLTITGIGRTW
+724 SQRVDLTITGIGRSW

-745 LDSYTDRLAI
+745 LDNYTDRLAA
-755 NCISSLLIARRYSQF
+755 NCVSSLLIARRYSQF
-770 SSHLSFE
+770 NSHLNFTFDRE
-777 IEPQT
+777 T

>member
-1 MGFRLQANLQATL
+1 MNTVV
-14 SYPSPFTLYPLTI
+14 LT
-27 PMNIVVSILI
+27 LI
-37 EILVVIGGS
+37 EVLVVIGGS

-51 VFRSID
+51 LFRSIG

-74 LLGWLAPDFAALL
+74 LLGWLAPDLAGAL
-87 FPVVTIPFLNVL
+87 FPVAAIPFLNVL

-114 LDPKYLRGNL
+114 LDPKYLSGNL
-124 NTAVVT
+124 KTAVVT

-142 GILALVIY
+142 GILSLLIY
-150 PIVSNSTVS
+150 PILSNDSVS

-219 RTNSMTGAIPIIIYS
+219 RTNSMAGAVPIIIYS
-234 VLYIGLMLTVGRWLL
+234 VLYIGAMLTVGRWLL
-249 GFLSNYYDRT
+249 KILSTYYDRT
-259 GKLSQVMLAAIY
+259 GKLSQLMLAGIY
-271 MAVVSSALITEAIGI
+271 MAVVLSALITEAIGI
-286 HLIFGAFLMGAAMPK
+286 HLIFGAFLLGAAMPK

-330 LKTQVGLLNTPELWL
+330 LKTQVGLLNSPELWL
-345 LCAAV
+345 LCAAI
-350 LGVAIVGKYFGT
+350 LGVAIVGKYVGT
-362 YYAARSCNLDRQEAA
+362 YYAARSCQIDRQEAS

-388 TELIVLNIGLDLGVI
+388 TELIVLNIGLELGVI

-433 SIRLHSQPAPT
+433 SIRLHSQP
-444 QVSDEQLGVARLAS
+444 
-458 ESASRAAPPEIGY
+458 ESAEAFDDSPDGGIKSGFPSSTGAASAIIPIGY

-487 QLAASIAHNDL
+487 QLATSIAQNDR
-498 QTAIVNPLSLI
+498 QSAIINPLSLI

-525 RLIDRRIQ
+525 RLIDRRLQ
-533 QLNELIDTLEPIPP
+533 QLNSLIDTLEPVEAR
-547 HIDTSAMFQPI
+547 SLFQPI

-574 LDRANLVLL
+574 LERADLVLL

-595 GGRVGKILA
+595 GGRVAQMLGN
-604 TTPADVAVFID
+604 TPADVAVFID
-615 ANREPVRDKNGN
+615 ANKD
-627 SKIEPLSFTT
+627 SSSI
-637 SQSYQTLLVP
+637 QSYQTLLVP

-657 VEIALRMLWNDRD
+657 VEIALRMLWNDRN
-670 RQLELIQISSP
+670 RQLELIRIISP
-681 ETANG
+681 NPNDG
-686 ELSAELDNLL
+686 ELSAELDRLL
-696 ENLPIEMSSRIKI
+696 NNLPAQMSARIKI
-709 STLNTIDPIA
+709 STLDTIDPIA
-719 EIEKI
+719 KIEEI
-724 SGRVDLTITGIGRTW
+724 SRQVDLTITGIGRTW
-739 GRRKPL
+739 GRRKPT
-745 LDSYTDRLAI
+745 LDNYTNRLAI
-755 NCISSLLIARRYSQF
+755 RCVSSLLIARRYSQF
-770 SSHLSFE
+770 SSHLSFALKSVDS
-777 IEPQT
+777 